1 MVRIVTLSPDF
12 AVAPQLMAEDF
23 PEVAEQGFKS
33 IIGNRPDGEQ
43 PGQLSSADAAQLAK
57 ANGLQFRHLP
67 LVMPIVLEEATS
79 DATQELIDT
88 LPKPILAYCRSGTRS
103 AMAWA
108 GALSRTLP
116 VDEVV
121 GRLQAGGY
129 EAAGLADALK
139 ERNG

>member
-1 MVRIVTLSPDF
+1 MARIVRLSPDF
-12 AVAPQLMAEDF
+12 AVSPQLVAADF
-23 PEVAEQGFKS
+23 ADVAAQGFKS

-43 PGQLSSADAAQLAK
+43 PGQLPSSEAEQLAK
-57 ANGLQFRHLP
+57 ANGMEFRHLP
-67 LVMPIVLEEATS
+67 LVMPIVLDEATS
-79 DATQELIDT
+79 DATQTLIDS

-129 EAAGLADALK
+129 EAAGLADALN

>member
-1 MVRIVTLSPDF
+1 MVRIVQLSPDF
-12 AVAPQLMAEDF
+12 AVAPQLSAEDI
-23 PEVAEQGFKS
+23 PELAARGFKS
-33 IIGNRPDGEQ
+33 IIANRPDGEQ
-43 PGQLSSADAAQLAK
+43 AGQLTSDEAAQLAK
-57 ANGLQFRHLP
+57 DSGLQFRHLP

-79 DATQELIDT
+79 DATQALIDT

-108 GALSRTLP
+108 GAVSRTLP